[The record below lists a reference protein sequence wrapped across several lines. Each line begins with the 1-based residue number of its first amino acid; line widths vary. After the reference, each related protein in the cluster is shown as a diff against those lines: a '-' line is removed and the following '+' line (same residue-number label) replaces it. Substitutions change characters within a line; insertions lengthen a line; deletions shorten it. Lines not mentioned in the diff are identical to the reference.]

1 MKEIYV
7 VVDREYDVRDELIR
21 NEILIAFAKEEDAMD
36 YVRSVEIP
44 LTDGVVID
52 YFDESQGHRA
62 VTYVDGNVRD
72 LMVKKVEMKL

>member
-44 LTDGVVID
+44 LTDVVVID

-72 LMVKKVEMKL
+72 LMVKK